1 MSSSAGRGGKIE
13 RMRCMLFSS
22 AGMMLEIG
30 VVRVVGDRADSAV
43 LGEKVEPGEP
53 ARAHWRVDGE

>member
-1 MSSSAGRGGKIE
+1 
-13 RMRCMLFSS
+13 
-22 AGMMLEIG
+22 MLEIG